1 MEQRRRP
8 QPTGEIQ
15 KALELVAD
23 QMVWNT
29 ADREA
34 IPAEERSEG
43 YTVWQFNNRR
53 FYILVGGIG
62 NEHWQELDIS
72 ALGAGQGGI
81 IDYWHNINSAARL

>member
-43 YTVWQFNNRR
+43 YTVWQYNNRR
-53 FYILVGGIG
+53 FYRLVGGIG
-62 NEHWQELDIS
+62 NEHWQELSWEAI
-72 ALGAGQGGI
+72 LGS
-81 IDYWHNINSAARL
+81 NINLYYSTPLKAIVYSE